1 MGWLTFHETRTAKQY
16 FIDEIGSGKNC
27 ELVDIAVVGFRTAY
41 LAIKDLEKGY
51 TYCQVYLLHRAPK
64 SYYNFGY
71 KPLSEFCGPCVDTC
85 PKRILDKLTPLDE
98 IKRLDDEIDD
108 QSIEWAKNWRQ
119 NNLDAQSVKKTRSK
133 ALKNGVLKTK
143 EPLRFTSGSEFQYF
157 KKEGKRLYA
166 IQDYGTEQERL
177 IPVRISGWSNI
188 EYEIV

>member
-16 FIDEIGSGKNC
+16 FIDEIGKEKHC

-71 KPLSEFCGPCVDTC
+71 KGMSEFVGPCVDSC

-98 IKRLDDEIDD
+98 IQRLDSEVDEK
-108 QSIEWAKNWRQ
+108 SIEWAMNWRQ
-119 NNLDAQSVKKTRSK
+119 NNLNAQVTKKARSK
-133 ALKNGVLKTK
+133 ALRSGVLKTK
-143 EPLRFTSGSEFQYF
+143 EPLNFTSGSSYQYF
-157 KKEGKRLYA
+157 KKEGKKLYA
-166 IQDYGTEQERL
+166 IQDYGTKLERL
-177 IPVRISGWSNI
+177 IPVRISGWKYI
-188 EYEIV
+188 EYEVL